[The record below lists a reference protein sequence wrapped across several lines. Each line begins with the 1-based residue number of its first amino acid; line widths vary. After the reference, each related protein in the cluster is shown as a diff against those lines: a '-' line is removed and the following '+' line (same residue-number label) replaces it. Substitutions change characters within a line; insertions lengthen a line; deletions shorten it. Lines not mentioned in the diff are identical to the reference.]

1 MVLHEIHRL
10 AKRLAPF
17 LRRTRLVA
25 ASAVRAPS
33 LDTMRAAPRR
43 GRRNLER
50 PGGGMGGEVVL
61 AIRDDDVVA
70 FLKSPERARQL
81 RRAVFIVMAKGF
93 AVGCDHQR
101 GTGLELERGRC
112 DPLGKPRAVGQT
124 VAER

>member
-25 ASAVRAPS
+25 ASAVRTPS

-50 PGGGMGGEVVL
+50 PGGGMRGEVVL
-61 AIRDDDVVA
+61 AIGDDDVVA
-70 FLKSPERARQL
+70 FLERSQRARQL
-81 RRAVFIVMAKGF
+81 GGAVFIVMAERL
-93 AVGCDHQR
+93 AVGRDHQR
-101 GTGLELERGRC
+101 GTGLEI
-112 DPLGKPRAVGQT
+112 
-124 VAER
+124 